1 MKTAARVMLIIG
13 MVLGCWLIFPIVI
26 GVLALVK
33 LEEIKKKD
41 DLLLWALLS
50 LFLVNLVAG
59 IIMLCMS
66 DEDLLEDNKN
76 ESLNQNDP
84 VETEVHVVNENT
96 SIKKE
101 DNNTEFQTIVDKLEK
116 LHDLK
121 EKNIISEEEFNK
133 FKKDLLEKL

>member
-84 VETEVHVVNENT
+84 VEAEVHVVNENT

>member
-84 VETEVHVVNENT
+84 VEAEVHVVNENT
-96 SIKKE
+96 SIKEE

-116 LHDLK
+116 LHELK